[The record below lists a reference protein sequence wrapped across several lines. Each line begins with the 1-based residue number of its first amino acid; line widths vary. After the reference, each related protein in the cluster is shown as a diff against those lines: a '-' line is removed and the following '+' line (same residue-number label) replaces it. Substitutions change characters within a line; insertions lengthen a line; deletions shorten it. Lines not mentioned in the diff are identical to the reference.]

1 MPEPQRFV
9 SEYGRSEL
17 QQILRDAVTVTSAVV
32 ERTDGRTDGQARGVA
47 QL

>member
-1 MPEPQRFV
+1 MHEAQRFV

-32 ERTDGRTDGQARGVA
+32 ERTDGQARGVA